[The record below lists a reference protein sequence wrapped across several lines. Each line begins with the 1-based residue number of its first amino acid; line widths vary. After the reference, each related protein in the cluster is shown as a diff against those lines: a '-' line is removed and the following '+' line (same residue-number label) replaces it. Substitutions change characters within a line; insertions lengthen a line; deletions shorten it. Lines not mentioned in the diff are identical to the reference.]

1 MAYPRLGDLLVSSG
15 VISQEQLGQ
24 ALARQKE
31 TKKRLGEALIDDGI
45 ITEQQL
51 IDTLRLQLGIEFVDL
66 SAVEP
71 DPQLV
76 DVLPRNIAKKYGVTP
91 VRLHGN
97 TLYLAMSDPL
107 NFMAQE
113 EVRAAT
119 HRRVVPM
126 ITTADGIERANAS
139 LYGGE
144 GAQRAIQD
152 MRREAPVTQ
161 QESAADAVV
170 ELNETAAPTVRL
182 VNSIIERAAAENAS
196 DIHLDPCADCIRV
209 RMRIDGVMCPVMTVP
224 SDLYASVLARLK
236 IMGGMDVT
244 ERRVPQDGRAGV
256 RLRNRSFDLR
266 MSTLPTIYGEKCVI
280 RVLDKNSDFLSR
292 DGIGVEG
299 RQLEQYEYL
308 MGRPSGTVLIVGPT
322 GSGKTSTMYTMIH
335 QLNSE
340 QVNLLTLEDPVEY
353 NIDGINQVQIN
364 EKTGMTFAGGLR
376 SILRQDPDIIAVGE
390 IRDGETAEIAMRAA
404 ITGHLVLSTVH
415 TNDALSTVERLKDI
429 GVPNYLIAGALNGVI
444 SQRLVRTICPD
455 CKQAYDPTAQE
466 LAELGLPADSKQKL
480 FRGKGCPNCFGRG
493 YRGRTAVFEM
503 LVLSRRMR
511 SAIAKGMDREDLREI
526 LRQEGDYA
534 TLQENCRRLVQD
546 GVTTIE
552 EARRLGSSVEYDE

>member
-31 TKKRLGEALIDDGI
+31 TKKRLGEELIDDGI

-66 SAVEP
+66 STVEP

-113 EVRAAT
+113 EVRVAT

-152 MRREAPVTQ
+152 MRREAPATQ
-161 QESAADAVV
+161 QESTADAVV
-170 ELNETAAPTVRL
+170 ELNDTAAPTVRL

-209 RMRIDGVMCPVMTVP
+209 RMRVDGVMCPVMTVP

-280 RVLDKNSDFLSR
+280 RVLDKNSAFLSR

-308 MGRPSGTVLIVGPT
+308 MGRPSGTILIVGPT

-340 QVNLLTLEDPVEY
+340 QVNLMTLEDPVEY

-364 EKTGMTFAGGLR
+364 EKTGMTFASGLR

>member
-1 MAYPRLGDLLVSSG
+1 MAHPRLGDLLVSSG

-31 TKKRLGEALIDDGI
+31 TKKRLGEELIDDGI
-45 ITEQQL
+45 ITEQQF

-126 ITTADGIERANAS
+126 ITTADGIERA
-139 LYGGE
+139 
-144 GAQRAIQD
+144 
-152 MRREAPVTQ
+152 
-161 QESAADAVV
+161 
-170 ELNETAAPTVRL
+170 
-182 VNSIIERAAAENAS
+182 AAENAS

-209 RMRIDGVMCPVMTVP
+209 RMRVDGVMCPVMTVP

-429 GVPNYLIAGALNGVI
+429 GVPNYLIAGALNGII
-444 SQRLVRTICPD
+444 SQRLVRVICPD
-455 CKQAYDPTAQE
+455 CKQSYDPTAQE
-466 LAELGLPADSKQKL
+466 LAELGLSADSKQKL
-480 FRGKGCPNCFGRG
+480 FRGRGCPTCFGRG

-503 LVLSRRMR
+503 LVLSRRLR
-511 SAIAKGMDREDLREI
+511 SAIAKGKDREELRSI
-526 LRQEGDYA
+526 LRQDGNYT
-534 TLQENCRRLVQD
+534 TLQENCRRLVQE

>member
-31 TKKRLGEALIDDGI
+31 TKKRLGEELIDDGI

-66 SAVEP
+66 STVEP

-113 EVRAAT
+113 EVRVAT

-152 MRREAPVTQ
+152 MRREAPATQ
-161 QESAADAVV
+161 QESTADAVV

-209 RMRIDGVMCPVMTVP
+209 RMRVDGVMCPVMTVP

-280 RVLDKNSDFLSR
+280 RVLDKNSAFLSR

-299 RQLEQYEYL
+299 KQLEQYEYL
-308 MGRPSGTVLIVGPT
+308 MGRPSGTILIVGPT

>member
-31 TKKRLGEALIDDGI
+31 TKKRLGEELIDDGI

-66 SAVEP
+66 STVEP

-113 EVRAAT
+113 EVRVAT

-209 RMRIDGVMCPVMTVP
+209 RMRVDGVMCPVMTVP
-224 SDLYASVLARLK
+224 SDLYPSVLARLK

-280 RVLDKNSDFLSR
+280 RVLDKNSAFLSR

-308 MGRPSGTVLIVGPT
+308 MGRPSGTILIVGPT

-340 QVNLLTLEDPVEY
+340 QVNLMTLEDPVEY

-364 EKTGMTFAGGLR
+364 EKTGMTFASGLR

-390 IRDGETAEIAMRAA
+390 IRDGETAEIAMRSA

-503 LVLSRRMR
+503 LVLSRRLR

>member
-31 TKKRLGEALIDDGI
+31 TKKRLGEELIDDGI

-66 SAVEP
+66 STVEP

-113 EVRAAT
+113 EVRVAT

-209 RMRIDGVMCPVMTVP
+209 RMRVDGVMCPVMTVP

-280 RVLDKNSDFLSR
+280 RVLDKNSAFLSR

-308 MGRPSGTVLIVGPT
+308 MGRPSGTILIVGPT

-340 QVNLLTLEDPVEY
+340 QVNLMTLEDPVEY

-364 EKTGMTFAGGLR
+364 EKTGMTFASGLR

-415 TNDALSTVERLKDI
+415 TNDVLSTVERLKDI

>member
-31 TKKRLGEALIDDGI
+31 TKKRLGEELIDDGI

-66 SAVEP
+66 STVEP

-113 EVRAAT
+113 EVRVAT

-280 RVLDKNSDFLSR
+280 RVLDKNSAFLSR

-308 MGRPSGTVLIVGPT
+308 MGRPSGTILIVGPT

-340 QVNLLTLEDPVEY
+340 QVNLMTLEDPVEY
-353 NIDGINQVQIN
+353 NIDGINQVQIS
-364 EKTGMTFAGGLR
+364 EKTGMTFASGLR

>member
-31 TKKRLGEALIDDGI
+31 TKKRLGEELIDDGI

-66 SAVEP
+66 STVEP

-113 EVRAAT
+113 EVRVAT

-280 RVLDKNSDFLSR
+280 RVLDKNSAFLSR

-308 MGRPSGTVLIVGPT
+308 MGRPSGTILIVGPT

-340 QVNLLTLEDPVEY
+340 QLNLMTLEDPVEY

-364 EKTGMTFAGGLR
+364 EKTGMTFASGLR

-429 GVPNYLIAGALNGVI
+429 GVPNYLIAGALNVVI

>member
-1 MAYPRLGDLLVSSG
+1 MAHPRLGDLLVSSG

-31 TKKRLGEALIDDGI
+31 TKKRLGEELIDDGI
-45 ITEQQL
+45 ITEQQF

-113 EVRAAT
+113 EVRVAT

-224 SDLYASVLARLK
+224 SDLYPSVLARLK

-280 RVLDKNSDFLSR
+280 RVLDKNSAFLSR

-308 MGRPSGTVLIVGPT
+308 MGRPSGTILIVGPT

-340 QVNLLTLEDPVEY
+340 QVNLMTLEDPVEY

-364 EKTGMTFAGGLR
+364 EKTGMTFASGLR

>member
-31 TKKRLGEALIDDGI
+31 TKKRLGEELIDDGI

-66 SAVEP
+66 STVEP

-113 EVRAAT
+113 EVRVAT

-280 RVLDKNSDFLSR
+280 RVLDKNSAFLSR

-308 MGRPSGTVLIVGPT
+308 MGRPSGTILIVGPT

-340 QVNLLTLEDPVEY
+340 QVNLMTLEDPVEY

-364 EKTGMTFAGGLR
+364 EKTGMTFASGLR

-390 IRDGETAEIAMRAA
+390 IRDGETAEIAMRAD

-415 TNDALSTVERLKDI
+415 TKRCV
-429 GVPNYLIAGALNGVI
+429 
-444 SQRLVRTICPD
+444 
-455 CKQAYDPTAQE
+455 
-466 LAELGLPADSKQKL
+466 
-480 FRGKGCPNCFGRG
+480 
-493 YRGRTAVFEM
+493 
-503 LVLSRRMR
+503 
-511 SAIAKGMDREDLREI
+511 
-526 LRQEGDYA
+526 
-534 TLQENCRRLVQD
+534 
-546 GVTTIE
+546 
-552 EARRLGSSVEYDE
+552 

>member
-1 MAYPRLGDLLVSSG
+1 MAHPQLGDLLVSSG

-31 TKKRLGEALIDDGI
+31 TKKRLGEELIDDGI

-144 GAQRAIQD
+144 GAQRAIRD
-152 MRREAPVTQ
+152 MRREAPDTQ
-161 QESAADAVV
+161 QGSTADAVV

-209 RMRIDGVMCPVMTVP
+209 RMRVDGVMCPVMTVP

-429 GVPNYLIAGALNGVI
+429 GVPNYLIAGALNGII
-444 SQRLVRTICPD
+444 SQRLVRVICPD
-455 CKQAYDPTAQE
+455 CKQSYDPTAQE
-466 LAELGLPADSKQKL
+466 LAELGLSADSKQKL
-480 FRGKGCPNCFGRG
+480 FRGRGCPTCFGRG

-503 LVLSRRMR
+503 LVLSRRLR
-511 SAIAKGMDREDLREI
+511 SAIAKGKDREELRSI
-526 LRQEGDYA
+526 LHQEGNYT
-534 TLQENCRRLVQD
+534 TLQENCRRLVQE